1 MTEQEYWD
9 KTMNEIRR
17 TNKVLLAKQEGREF
31 IPIIDDS
38 DPPIEFVFVDHQT
51 RKVMAPF

>member
-1 MTEQEYWD
+1 MTEQEYWN
-9 KTMNEIRR
+9 KTMSEIRR

-31 IPIIDDS
+31 IPVIDDS